1 MGVSNKNHKSEII
14 NGQLNEN
21 VPAFKAI
28 HLILELYSC
37 NKDKLNDELFLRYII
52 NNAAKLSKSK
62 VLNLLSNKFEP
73 QGVTAIALLAESHL
87 SIHTWPEC
95 RYAAVDIYTCGQNMR
110 PDLASKFLIDSLESQ
125 KQSTKRINRNFPKK
139 IESLIRT
146 VS

>member
-1 MGVSNKNHKSEII
+1 MGASNKNHKSEII

-21 VPAFKAI
+21 FPEFKAI

-73 QGVTAIALLAESHL
+73 LGVTAIALLAESHL

-139 IESLIRT
+139 LDH
-146 VS
+146 